1 MTTIKTPVRW
11 ETEQFEVAIVSRNE
25 AEAKSEN
32 DCCLRSGEA
41 TSLFEPLAA
50 SLNACYI
57 NTSFATVLL
66 VSFLLGVFQ
75 SLKAADFV
83 ITADLSGS
91 MATPVKAKGG
101 RSRIAV
107 VQEALVDYVRALPNE
122 SRLKV
127 ITFNDGFGEREV
139 ILRSDGDRADL
150 TQWIGSFGPEVRIN
164 RGTRLYEAMRRALA
178 AARDYARGNPHQYVE
193 VRILT
198 DGEDSSGVPAD
209 RAIPEILGEY
219 PEVDGQS
226 IRMNLVLAG
235 DWSSAM
241 IVRLEEKLRP
251 LGVDVT
257 DAGDFSQPLLPPVI
271 VQAPDPALVGQ
282 EALFADNS
290 KTAFVGYEWAVN
302 GNPAGKEKSLK
313 TTFHS
318 AGSQTVELVGIT
330 SRGQRLR
337 TRKVVTVDLPKMTA
351 DIAFFPATPRVGD
364 KVQFLARV
372 SGDATQFNWFVDG
385 ILHSQDKD
393 FSARFDVATTH
404 DVRLSA
410 KNDAGVSVEA
420 TQRVAIISR
429 VLRVAFNAPSETV
442 DGEVVQFANETAGEG
457 LTFVWNFGDS
467 HTSTDRNPKHAFTLK
482 AESAESFEVKV
493 SATDETGM
501 TVESPI
507 RHVRV
512 VPRKKELPP
521 VAGFRVEGSV
531 SKVGIPV
538 PFVDESNGLVSDYL
552 YEFDREGTST
562 NKNPS
567 FSFKVPGQKVIRQ
580 RVRGPGGDSWATNRV
595 TITPRFQTPAV
606 ITGSVSPAKGRAP
619 LQIKCDAQ
627 VAGDYAKV
635 QWRIGTNMLSTNIS
649 FATILHAPVQ
659 AEIRLVV
666 FPKELGAATVEKVFP
681 VSIKAPMPI
690 WMVWTPVALLAAVAG
705 WLVVRKLRPA
715 HLLGELAWQYAGRTG
730 QTKLTGSVLKLAE
743 LQIPGWQPS
752 CAYLLR
758 NKNGHHIFSENGV
771 EMELSH
777 KKTVRLEGVTFTYLN
792 EADTF

>member
-1 MTTIKTPVRW
+1 MTATKIPVRW
-11 ETEQFEVAIVSRNE
+11 ETKQFEVAIASRD
-25 AEAKSEN
+25 EAKAECE
-32 DCCLRSGEA
+32 DVRCLRGTESP
-41 TSLFEPLAA
+41 SPVEPLAA
-50 SLNACYI
+50 TRNTCQLATFLAAVLFGSL
-57 NTSFATVLL
+57 
-66 VSFLLGVFQ
+66 LLGRMQ
-75 SLKAADFV
+75 SLYAADFV

-91 MATPVKAKGG
+91 MATPVKGKGG
-101 RSRIAV
+101 RTRIAV
-107 VQEALVDYVRALPNE
+107 VQEALGDYVNALPRE

-127 ITFNDGFGEREV
+127 ITFNDGLAEREIV
-139 ILRSDGDRADL
+139 LRSDTDRAEL
-150 TQWIGSFGPEVRIN
+150 IRWIGTFGQDVRLN
-164 RGTRLYEAMRRALA
+164 RGTRLYDAIRRTLTE
-178 AARDYARGNPHQYVE
+178 ARDYAKENPHQYVE
-193 VRILT
+193 VRVLT

-209 RAIPEILGEY
+209 RAIPEILREF

-251 LGVDVT
+251 LGVDVN

-271 VQAPDPALVGQ
+271 VQAPDPVQVGR

-290 KTAFVGYEWAVN
+290 KTSFVGYEWALN
-302 GNPAGKEKSLK
+302 GNPVGTEKSLK
-313 TTFHS
+313 ATFHS

-337 TRKVVTVDLPKMTA
+337 TRKVVTVVLPKMTA
-351 DIAFFPATPRVGD
+351 EIAFFPATPRVGD

-372 SGDATQFNWFVDG
+372 SGDATQFTWFVDG
-385 ILHSQDKD
+385 TLRSQDKD
-393 FSARFDVATTH
+393 FSARFDVATTY

-420 TQRVAIISR
+420 TQRVTIIAR
-429 VLRVAFNAPSETV
+429 GMRVAFNAPSETV
-442 DGEVVQFANETAGEG
+442 DGEVVQFANETTGEG
-457 LTFVWNFGDS
+457 LTFLWNLGDG
-467 HTSTDRNPKHAFTLK
+467 HTSTNRNPTHAFTLK
-482 AESAESFEVKV
+482 AESPETFEVKV

-501 TVESPI
+501 TLESPA

-512 VPRKKELPP
+512 VPRKRELPP

-562 NKNPS
+562 SKNPS

-580 RVRGPGGDSWATNRV
+580 RVRGPGGNSWATNRI

-606 ITGSVSPAKGRAP
+606 TAASVSPAKGRAP
-619 LQIKCDAQ
+619 LRIKCDAQ
-627 VAGDYAKV
+627 VAGDYAEL

-681 VSIKAPMPI
+681 VSIKAPTPM

-715 HLLGELAWQYAGRTG
+715 PLLGELAWQYAGRTG
-730 QTKLTGSVLKLAE
+730 KMKLAGSILKLAE

-758 NKNGHHIFSENGV
+758 NKNGHRVFSENGV

-777 KKTVRLEGVTFTYLN
+777 KKTFRLEGVTFTYLN